1 MCSFFLPFSLAYIC
15 TACVRRFVSFSGV
28 RVRSV
33 NNCTVCD
40 FIGNTPVSSSADGI
54 SSTWLSSLSNSFRAV
69 CSLSAPLPTS
79 YSHTICSF
87 VFHTSR
93 AVFSSSRR
101 IPPQNPYIKPYA
113 SLAYLFLLT
122 GHRLKRA
129 QCPVSLL
136 FCAHASPCF
145 ALLCYRCWFIS
156 CCFVCPFVS
165 YLCHSS
171 LPSHPRCRRRR
182 S

>member
-1 MCSFFLPFSLAYIC
+1 MCSFFLAGIYMY
-15 TACVRRFVSFSGV
+15 CVCASF
-28 RVRSV
+28 RVLLRCSIG
-33 NNCTVCD
+33 TVCD

-101 IPPQNPYIKPYA
+101 IPPPKPLYKTICIS
-113 SLAYLFLLT
+113 SLSIPSHRTPFKACPMSSFFALLCA
-122 GHRLKRA
+122 RLT
-129 QCPVSLL
+129 LL
-136 FCAHASPCF
+136 CF
-145 ALLCYRCWFIS
+145 ALL
-156 CCFVCPFVS
+156 
-165 YLCHSS
+165 S
-171 LPSHPRCRRRR
+171 LLVH
-182 S
+182 